1 MALPAQDAVPLAP
14 PGGSAPVVLAE
25 ADSAGLAAQIQ
36 HLAQQQSQ
44 QKQQSNGISEDEIAL
59 YDRQIRLWGMQAQEK
74 IRSANVL
81 LITMK
86 ALANEIAKNLV
97 LAGINSLT
105 ILDPEPVTAA
115 DFGAQFLLD
124 EHEAHVGMN
133 RAEAASVNLRK
144 LNPRVNVMVDP
155 GHIGSKGPSFF
166 AAFDVV
172 VATDLDPQSLV
183 LVNTA
188 TRLNGRPFY
197 AAASHGLYGY
207 IFADLIEHEFVVER
221 DVSRPTEPGPET
233 RTRAIVGV
241 TVREDEAGKK
251 VERVTKRELYS
262 TWTLADAATLP
273 EAHRRSPRRLRA
285 VTPALSCLRALFD
298 FVQERGRLPASV
310 PAHAR
315 ADLERFTVLADA
327 KHNQLGLPTAT
338 LRSEFLRSFLQ
349 NLGAEIAPVT
359 AILGGQLA
367 QDVINVLGA
376 TQQPIQNTVIF
387 DGNTMEA
394 SMFALH
400 PDDEV
405 LGSAQLA
412 SSSAADVQLA
422 VASASTVGPI
432 VGPNGQIITGVVGV
446 APMAMP
452 TASML
457 QQ

>member
-1 MALPAQDAVPLAP
+1 MAHPAQDAVPPAA
-14 PGGSAPVVLAE
+14 PGGPAPVVMPE
-25 ADSAGLAAQIQ
+25 ANGVGLAAQQ
-36 HLAQQQSQ
+36 PQN
-44 QKQQSNGISEDEIAL
+44 NGISEDEIAL

-124 EHEAHVGMN
+124 EDEARVGMN

-144 LNPRVNVMVDP
+144 LNPRVNVVVDTD
-155 GHIGSKGPSFF
+155 HICSKGPSFF
-166 AAFDVV
+166 AAFNVV
-172 VATDLDPQSLV
+172 VATDLGPQNMV

-188 TRLNGRPFY
+188 TRLNNRPFY
-197 AAASHGLYGY
+197 AAATHGLYGY
-207 IFADLIEHEFVVER
+207 IFADLIEHDFVVER
-221 DVSRPTEPGPET
+221 DVSRPTELGAET

-241 TVREDEAGKK
+241 TVRDDEAGKK

-285 VTPALSCLRALFD
+285 VTPALSCLRALFE
-298 FVQERGRLPASV
+298 FVQERGRLPATV

-315 ADLERFTVLADA
+315 ADLERFTLLAND
-327 KHNQLGLPTAT
+327 KHNHLGLPTAT

-367 QDVINVLGA
+367 QDVINVLGG

-405 LGSAQLA
+405 LGSAQLV

-422 VASASTVGPI
+422 VATASTVVPVLGPD
-432 VGPNGQIITGVVGV
+432 GQMMTDVIGM
-446 APMAMP
+446 APMGIP
-452 TASML
+452 PVGML

>member
-1 MALPAQDAVPLAP
+1 MAHPAQDAVPLAP
-14 PGGSAPVVLAE
+14 PGGPASVMMPE
-25 ADSAGLAAQIQ
+25 ANGAGLAAQLQ
-36 HLAQQQSQ
+36 DLTQQQPQ
-44 QKQQSNGISEDEIAL
+44 NNGISEDEIAL

-124 EHEAHVGMN
+124 EDEARVGMN

-144 LNPRVNVMVDP
+144 LNPRVNVIVDT
-155 GHIGSKGPSFF
+155 GHICSKGPSFF
-166 AAFDVV
+166 AAFSVV
-172 VATDLDPQSLV
+172 VATELDPQNLV

-197 AAASHGLYGY
+197 AAATHGLYGY
-207 IFADLIEHEFVVER
+207 IFADLIEHDFVVER
-221 DVSRPTEPGPET
+221 DVSKPTELGAET
-233 RTRAIVGV
+233 RTRAIIGV
-241 TVREDEAGKK
+241 TVRDDEAGKK

-262 TWTLADAATLP
+262 TWTLADAAILP

-298 FVQERGRLPASV
+298 FVQERGRLPAAV
-310 PAHAR
+310 PAQAR
-315 ADLERFTVLADA
+315 ADLERFTLLANE
-327 KHNQLGLPTAT
+327 KHNQLGLPIAT

-349 NLGAEIAPVT
+349 NLGAEVAPVT

-367 QDVINVLGA
+367 QDVINVLGG

-422 VASASTVGPI
+422 VASASTVVPVLGPD
-432 VGPNGQIITGVVGV
+432 GQIMTDVVGMTHMGIPP
-446 APMAMP
+446 AEE
-452 TASML
+452 
-457 QQ
+457 